1 MASTYVSSLED
12 NNDLWITLLVLGLGA
27 HYSSLATREH
37 HEKSYMQQLSQDIIK
52 QVEQRFLRIMSSAD
66 EEAVQICILLGSFYL
81 FNGRPTAGLGILG
94 SGIKIAQ
101 VLRLH
106 REGTLTGI
114 SPTRLETRRRS
125 WLALEVF
132 DKSVLDQSI

>member
-1 MASTYVSSLED
+1 
-12 NNDLWITLLVLGLGA
+12 
-27 HYSSLATREH
+27 
-37 HEKSYMQQLSQDIIK
+37 MQQLSGDIIK

-66 EEAVQICILLGSFYL
+66 EEAVQICVLLGSFYL

-106 REGTLTGI
+106 REGSLTGI
-114 SPTRLETRRRS
+114 SMTRLETRRRS

-132 DKSVLDQSI
+132 DKSVFDRSP

>member
-1 MASTYVSSLED
+1 MISTYVSSLED

-27 HYSSLATREH
+27 HYSSLAKREPYERSH
-37 HEKSYMQQLSQDIIK
+37 LQQLSEDIIK

-81 FNGRPTAGLGILG
+81 FNGRPTAGLGVLG

-106 REGTLTGI
+106 REGALTGI
-114 SPTRLETRRRS
+114 SAVRLETRRRS

-132 DKSVLDQSI
+132 DKSVLDYSM

>member
-1 MASTYVSSLED
+1 MTSTHVPSLED
-12 NNDLWITLLVLGLGA
+12 NNNLWITLLVLGLGA
-27 HYSSLATREH
+27 HYSSLGRREPH
-37 HEKSYMQQLSQDIIK
+37 GRSHMQQLSKDILGR
-52 QVEQRFLRIMSSAD
+52 VEQQFLRIISSAD
-66 EEAVQICILLGSFYL
+66 EEAVQICVLLGSFHL

-106 REGTLTGI
+106 REGTISGI
-114 SPTRLETRRRS
+114 SPARLESRRRS

-132 DKSVLDQSI
+132 DKSVLV